1 MFEAIETR
9 RVSVADNKNNQAA
22 SARPPFHSAVFATLL
37 CCFTLVSVAGHA
49 VEGDRSW
56 VDAIG
61 DWFGDSD
68 EEKVTPSHV
77 FRATLDLIGEIRIL
91 REELGA
97 DDYPPE
103 AELQED
109 RAPVHVYAKTLE
121 VMSKVSRV
129 QRRLG
134 MDAAEVGQIPIKE
147 VEPRDVL
154 GSVGTIVDELRKIKA
169 QMVIE
174 REVDPAPF
182 AGGKTPSVVYKN
194 LADASFLLDGLAGRP
209 LTPND
214 VFLNTVYILDEL
226 ELVAAKLRAPLSL
239 DVPAVEGR
247 KTPKDVAQ
255 QVLRASYKM
264 VNLQTRLG
272 MDASSVPNLTLVR
285 VTPSEVYDATNM
297 LLAEM
302 TRIKHHLDINVPR
315 ENRSEP
321 RNKAPT
327 DVFGQVLLII
337 ENLDNM
343 SQSVGA

>member
-1 MFEAIETR
+1 M
-9 RVSVADNKNNQAA
+9 SVQKKNRAA
-22 SARPPFHSAVFATLL
+22 CARPPFFSAVFATLFA
-37 CCFTLVSVAGHA
+37 CFTLVCVVGHA
-49 VEGDRSW
+49 AEDDQSW
-56 VDAIG
+56 VDAIS

-68 EEKVTPSHV
+68 GEKVTPSHV
-77 FRATLDLIGEIRIL
+77 FRATRDLIGEIQIL

-103 AELQED
+103 AELQAD

-129 QRRLG
+129 QQRLG
-134 MDAAEVGQIPIKE
+134 MEGGGVGQIPIKE
-147 VEPRDVL
+147 VELRDVL
-154 GSVGTIVDELRKIKA
+154 GSVGTIIDELRKIKA

-182 AGGKTPSVVYKN
+182 AGGKTPSLVYKN

-214 VFLNTVYILDEL
+214 VFLNTAYILDEL

-315 ENRSEP
+315 ESRPDP
-321 RNKAPT
+321 RNKART

-337 ENLDNM
+337 ENLDRL
-343 SQSVGA
+343 SQSVDA

>member
-1 MFEAIETR
+1 MNMFRTSPFRNGSLASKI
-9 RVSVADNKNNQAA
+9 NNNN
-22 SARPPFHSAVFATLL
+22 RKPHSRILATFLA
-37 CCFTLVSVAGHA
+37 CCFVLLGTPSNA
-49 VEGDRSW
+49 VEERGW
-56 VDAIG
+56 VQSIT
-61 DWFGDSD
+61 DWFD
-68 EEKVTPSHV
+68 EDDEKVTPSHV
-77 FRATLDLIGEIRIL
+77 FRATEDLIAEIQIL

-103 AELQED
+103 AEAQED

-134 MDAAEVGQIPIKE
+134 MDAAETGQIPIKK

-154 GSVGTIVDELRKIKA
+154 GSVAAILAELRKIKT

-174 REVDPAPF
+174 SPIDAAPF
-182 AGGKTPSVVYKN
+182 VGGKTPSTVYKN
-194 LADASFLLDGLAGRP
+194 LADASILLDNLAGGP

-214 VFLNTVYILDEL
+214 VYLNALYLIDEL
-226 ELVAAKLRAPLSL
+226 ELIAAKLRAPLTL
-239 DVPAVEGR
+239 DVPSVEGR

-255 QVLRASYKM
+255 QVLRAGYKM

-302 TRIKHHLDINVPR
+302 TRIKHHLAINVPR
-315 ENRSEP
+315 EVRPDP
-321 RNKAPT
+321 RNKVPT
-327 DVFGQVLLII
+327 DVFAQILLII
-337 ENLDNM
+337 ENLDTI
-343 SQSVGA
+343 SASADA

>member
-1 MFEAIETR
+1 MSMASSKKDPERGAHARNWLGTF
-9 RVSVADNKNNQAA
+9 VSCL
-22 SARPPFHSAVFATLL
+22 FA
-37 CCFTLVSVAGHA
+37 CCFVLVGTPSHA
-49 VEGDRSW
+49 VERSW
-56 VDAIG
+56 VESIA
-61 DWFGDSD
+61 DWFNDD

-77 FRATLDLIGEIRIL
+77 YRATLDLIAEVRIL

-103 AELQED
+103 AEAQED

-134 MDAAEVGQIPIKE
+134 MDPAEVGQIPIKN

-154 GSVGTIVDELRKIKA
+154 GSVAEILGELREIKA

-174 REVDPAPF
+174 REIDPVPF
-182 AGGKTPSVVYKN
+182 EGGKTPSLVYKN
-194 LADASFLLDGLAGRP
+194 LADASFLLDGLAGRS

-214 VFLNTVYILDEL
+214 VYLNTLYLLDEL
-226 ELVAAKLRAPLSL
+226 ELIAAKLRAPLAL
-239 DVPAVEGR
+239 ETPVVEGR

-302 TRIKHHLDINVPR
+302 TRVKHHLDINVPR
-315 ENRSEP
+315 EGRPEP
-321 RNKAPT
+321 RNKVPT

-337 ENLDNM
+337 ENLDAM
-343 SQSVGA
+343 SASAGS

>member
-1 MFEAIETR
+1 MKVFRASPFR
-9 RVSVADNKNNQAA
+9 RSLASKINNNRKPR
-22 SARPPFHSAVFATLL
+22 SRILATLL
-37 CCFTLVSVAGHA
+37 ACSFVLVGTSSNA
-49 VEGDRSW
+49 VEERGW
-56 VDAIG
+56 VQSIT
-61 DWFGDSD
+61 DWFD
-68 EEKVTPSHV
+68 EDDEKVTPSHV
-77 FRATLDLIGEIRIL
+77 FRATEDLIAEILIL

-103 AELQED
+103 AESQED
-109 RAPVHVYAKTLE
+109 RAPIHVYAKTLE

-129 QRRLG
+129 QNRLG
-134 MDAAEVGQIPIKE
+134 MDAAEVGQIPIKN

-154 GSVGTIVDELRKIKA
+154 GSVAAILAELRKIKA

-174 REVDPAPF
+174 RPIDAAPF
-182 AGGKTPSVVYKN
+182 VGGKTPSRVYKN
-194 LADASFLLDGLAGRP
+194 LADASFLLDGLAGGP

-214 VFLNTVYILDEL
+214 VYLNSLYLIDEL
-226 ELVAAKLRAPLSL
+226 ELIAAKLRAPLSL
-239 DVPAVEGR
+239 DVPGIEGR

-302 TRIKHHLDINVPR
+302 TRIKHHLSINVPR
-315 ENRSEP
+315 ETRPEP
-321 RNKAPT
+321 RNKVPT
-327 DVFGQVLLII
+327 DVFAQVLLII
-337 ENLDNM
+337 ENLDTI
-343 SQSVGA
+343 SASAEA

>member
-1 MFEAIETR
+1 MFEAIGTR
-9 RVSVADNKNNQAA
+9 I
-22 SARPPFHSAVFATLL
+22 SAVCLTFS
-37 CCFTLVSVAGHA
+37 CCLALIGVNAQA
-49 VEGDRSW
+49 VEGDRGW
-56 VDAIG
+56 VDAVG

-68 EEKVTPSHV
+68 DGKVTPSHV
-77 FRATLDLIGEIRIL
+77 FQATLDLIGEIHIL

-134 MDAAEVGQIPIKE
+134 METAEVGQIPIKDL
-147 VEPRDVL
+147 EPRDVL
-154 GSVGTIVDELRKIKA
+154 GSVAGILAELRKIKA

-174 REVDPAPF
+174 RQIDRASF
-182 AGGKTPSVVYKN
+182 SGGKTPSMVYKN
-194 LADASFLLDGLAGRP
+194 LADASFLLDGLGGGP

-214 VFLNTVYILDEL
+214 VYLNSRYVLDEL
-226 ELVAAKLRAPLSL
+226 ELIAAKLRAPLSL

-264 VNLQTRLG
+264 VNLQNRLG

-302 TRIKHHLDINVPR
+302 ARIKHHLEINVPR
-315 ENRSEP
+315 QDRPDP
-321 RNKAPT
+321 RNKVPT

-337 ENLDNM
+337 ENLDNL
-343 SQSVGA
+343 SQSAEA

>member
-1 MFEAIETR
+1 M
-9 RVSVADNKNNQAA
+9 SVANNKNNRAA
-22 SARPPFHSAVFATLL
+22 IRPPFYSAIFSGLL
-37 CCFTLVSVAGHA
+37 CGFALVGVGAHA

-56 VDAIG
+56 VDAVG

-68 EEKVTPSHV
+68 DEKVTPSHV
-77 FRATLDLIGEIRIL
+77 FQATLDLIGEIQIL
-91 REELGA
+91 REEIGA

-134 MDAAEVGQIPIKE
+134 MDIAEVGQIPIKA
-147 VEPRDVL
+147 VEPKDVL
-154 GSVGTIVDELRKIKA
+154 GSVAGILVELRKIKA

-174 REVDPAPF
+174 REIDRAPF
-182 AGGKTPSVVYKN
+182 SGGKTPSMVYKN
-194 LADASFLLDGLAGRP
+194 LADASFLLDGLARRS

-214 VFLNTVYILDEL
+214 VFLNTLHILDEL
-226 ELVAAKLRAPLSL
+226 ELIAAKLRAPLSL
-239 DVPAVEGR
+239 DVPTVEGR

-264 VNLQTRLG
+264 VNLQNRLG

-315 ENRSEP
+315 QDRSDP
-321 RNKAPT
+321 RNKVPT

-343 SQSVGA
+343 SQAAEA